1 MLNYWLPSYK
11 LDPWLVIP
19 SNHINHRFQPR
30 KGHVFGFWNYQF
42 NPRSEWTISYPTIMI
57 RYIPRNKF
65 VIYLIPYTGYTFP
78 ILGGALHQRI
88 LISLNIPP
96 CQIAEVH

>member
-1 MLNYWLPSYK
+1 MS
-11 LDPWLVIP
+11 LDFGI
-19 SNHINHRFQPR
+19 INSTLGQN
-30 KGHVFGFWNYQF
+30 GLYL
-42 NPRSEWTISYPTIMI
+42 IPTIMI